1 MLNSI
6 YKPSANDAEESPKT
20 APAPTPPVEALIQQ
34 GLFDGRTVTLFGEV
48 TSEQC
53 QSICGQMLAMI
64 EDDPEAPITLLID
77 SPGGNLLAGMMV
89 YDLIKVLDAPVRTV
103 AMGLAAS
110 MGQFLLSAGT
120 KGHRWVFP
128 SARVMMHQP
137 SSGIGGSA
145 EDIRIQVEQHRL
157 TRKHFEEEQA
167 KNTGQSIETIHRDSE
182 RDRWFNAHEAVDY
195 GLADHVVSSWNQ
207 VKVLKMKTPETP
219 KP

>member
-1 MLNSI
+1 MVSM
-6 YKPSANDAEESPKT
+6 KPSDIADDERDAESKP
-20 APAPTPPVEALIQQ
+20 PQIITPPVEALVQQ
-34 GLFDGRTVTLFGEV
+34 GLFEGRTVSLFGEV
-48 TSEQC
+48 TSEMC
-53 QSICGQMLAMI
+53 QSICGQMLAMV
-64 EDDPEAPITLLID
+64 EDDPGAPITLLID

-89 YDLIKVLDAPVRTV
+89 YDLMRTIDAPVRTV

-157 TRKHFEEEQA
+157 TRELFEREQA
-167 KNTGQSIETIHRDSE
+167 TNTGQPLEVIHKDSE
-182 RDRWFNAHEAVDY
+182 RDRWFRAEEAVEY
-195 GLADHVVSSWNQ
+195 GLADHVVRSWSEI
-207 VKVLKMKTPETP
+207 KVLKIKQSDG
-219 KP
+219 